1 MSVTQEQHD
10 ELKRQYD
17 QLKRQYDQ
25 LQRQLDIVIR
35 ELVVLNGQKPKK
47 NKKIYIKFTK

>member
-1 MSVTQEQHD
+1 MSVTQEQYD

-17 QLKRQYDQ
+17 DLKRQNDQ

-47 NKKIYIKFTK
+47 TKKSKFTK